1 MTITT
6 RGTVVIDVEACKGCD
21 LCIDACP
28 PRVLVMTDHQVNT
41 RGYRY
46 PRLLAGC
53 TGCQACAQICPDFVF
68 GVYKYE
74 TPWSW
79 PPIPE
84 KSTMPDRD
92 RIDGEA
98 TTERALMEGPEA
110 MAERVLLE
118 GSEATIERALMEGP
132 EAMARAAVA
141 AGCRF
146 FAGYPMTPFTGLL
159 EHMAGLLPL
168 VDGVCMNA
176 ESELEAVGMAW
187 GAATTGRLA
196 ATGSTGQGLSL
207 MQESLSEITNA
218 RLPLVVF
225 NMARGQG
232 DYFQATRG
240 GGHGDYRHIVLAPM
254 DVPEA
259 VTLTRLAFAL
269 ARQWRTPVMVLG
281 DYYLAH
287 THQAVATPPI
297 DVEAPEIPEW
307 ALNGSSGGSGA
318 AKIISLLGRGA
329 EGEEGF
335 DLGAHYAAVAAH
347 VQAMATDVEPLIEV
361 GHCDDAELVVA
372 AYGSVGKFVRYA
384 CLRLRDA
391 GYPVGYVRPI
401 TLWPFPSRATLEAIS
416 GSAKVVV
423 YEQNLGQMVDDVRL
437 AAPGAAPVEF
447 IGGPSW
453 DHSGFGIGPDIN
465 VPAISQR
472 ILEAMP

>member
-1 MTITT
+1 MT
-6 RGTVVIDVEACKGCD
+6 D
-21 LCIDACP
+21 
-28 PRVLVMTDHQVNT
+28 RVL
-41 RGYRY
+41 
-46 PRLLAGC
+46 
-53 TGCQACAQICPDFVF
+53 I
-68 GVYKYE
+68 
-74 TPWSW
+74 
-79 PPIPE
+79 
-84 KSTMPDRD
+84 
-92 RIDGEA
+92 
-98 TTERALMEGPEA
+98 
-110 MAERVLLE
+110 E
-118 GSEATIERALMEGP
+118 GS

-146 FAGYPMTPFTGLL
+146 FTGYPMTPFTELL
-159 EHMAGLLPL
+159 EHMASLLPE

-187 GAATTGRLA
+187 GAATTGHLA

-254 DVPEA
+254 DIPEA
-259 VTLTRLAFAL
+259 VELTRLAFEL
-269 ARQWRTPVMVLG
+269 ASQWRTPVMVLG

-287 THQAVATPPI
+287 TYQAVSVPSIGGA
-297 DVEAPEIPEW
+297 DPELPDW

-318 AKIISLLGRGA
+318 AKIISPLGGGV

-335 DLGAHYAAVAAH
+335 DLGAHYAACAAH
-347 VQAMATDVEPLIEV
+347 IQEMSAGVDPLVDIGFCE
-361 GHCDDAELVVA
+361 DAELVVA

-384 CLRLRDA
+384 CLRLRDD
-391 GYPVGYVRPI
+391 GHRVGYVRPI
-401 TLWPFPSRATLEAIS
+401 TLWPFPSEAVRDAIA
-416 GSAKVVV
+416 GAAKVAV
-423 YEQNLGQMVDDVRL
+423 YEQNMGQMVEDVRL
-437 AAPGAAPVEF
+437 ATLGAVPVEF

-465 VPAISQR
+465 VPDISEC
-472 ILEAMP
+472 ILRAMQ